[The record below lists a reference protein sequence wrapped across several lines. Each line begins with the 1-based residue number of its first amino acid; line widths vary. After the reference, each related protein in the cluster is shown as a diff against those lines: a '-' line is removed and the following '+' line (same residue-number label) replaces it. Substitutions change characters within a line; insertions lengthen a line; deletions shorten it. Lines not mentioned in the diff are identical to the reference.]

1 VTSNISDLGLEIH
14 RCYDE
19 FGPIRVFENGALRY
33 LAFGEAAEQSCV
45 DLHNPSKLVY
55 EYTQAMML
63 SLLYF
68 PKPKRVTFL
77 GLGAGSL
84 VHALHHYDQNLRIIV
99 VELREKVTQVA
110 QEWFALEIFP
120 ELTLKIDD
128 AEQYIS
134 DMHPLSDLIFA
145 DIYNDEG
152 MIEAQLNTSFL
163 SDCYQNLSDDGILV
177 LNLWEEGGGSHPLA
191 VQAIRD
197 LFGSNHCMT
206 CLIEDG
212 NLIAYAF
219 KSGVPESNIRRLQS
233 VAKKLAKKMEIPV
246 HKLLSRMKV
255 V

>member
-1 VTSNISDLGLEIH
+1 VTFNISDLGLEIH

-33 LAFGEAAEQSCV
+33 LAFGEAAEQSCIN
-45 DLHNPSKLVY
+45 LHHPSILIY

-63 SLLYF
+63 ALLYL
-68 PKPKRVTFL
+68 PKPKQVTFL

-84 VHALHHYDQNLRIIV
+84 VHALHHYDQSLDIVV
-99 VELREKVTQVA
+99 VELREKVVEIA
-110 QEWFALEIFP
+110 QEWFALEVFP
-120 ELTLKIDD
+120 ELTLEIGD
-128 AEQYIS
+128 AAQYIANKY
-134 DMHPLSDLIFA
+134 PLSDLIFA

-152 MIEAQLNTSFL
+152 MIEAQLSSSFL

-177 LNLWEEGGGSHPLA
+177 LNLWDEGGGSHPLA
-191 VQAIRD
+191 IQAIRD

-219 KSGVPESNIRRLQS
+219 KNGVPENNIRRLQPM
-233 VAKKLAKKMEIPV
+233 AKKLAKKMDIPI
-246 HKLLSRMKV
+246 HKLLSRMKIT
-255 V
+255 